1 MRLCKI
7 VISTLLVFAMLLII
21 VIITLSLCL
30 ILSTLT
36 NYVGKPRFRMKS
48 QARVSCKILKMVQ
61 FDDN

>member
-30 ILSTLT
+30 ILT